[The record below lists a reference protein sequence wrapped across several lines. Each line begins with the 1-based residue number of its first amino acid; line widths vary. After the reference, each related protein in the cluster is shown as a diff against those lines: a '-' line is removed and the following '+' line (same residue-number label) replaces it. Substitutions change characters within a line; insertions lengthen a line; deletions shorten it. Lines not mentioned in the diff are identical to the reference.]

1 MNRRWT
7 ARLALLAGAAAL
19 AVLLLFAGFGSVFL
33 LLVGAAGL
41 VLTAVGGWWVVTRTR
56 WVRALGALL
65 ALGAPLAV
73 LALYALAGLLW
84 VVLVSLGLWA
94 LAVTAGRAALADGTS
109 RPMAEHPAGRA
120 RRPFLIMNPRSG
132 GGKVEKFRLVERARA
147 LGAEVVVLDPE
158 HHQDVAE
165 LARRAVADGADLLGV
180 AGGDGTQAL
189 VAGVAA
195 EHDVP
200 FLVISAGTRNHFAM
214 DLGLDR
220 QDPAACL
227 DALTDG
233 VELRVDLGRIRA
245 GAGSARS
252 GEERVFVNNASF
264 GVYAAVVQSPAY
276 REDKARTT
284 LEMLPDLLTHHSGAR
299 LTVRVGGRTLTDPQ
313 AVLVSNNPYRVDDT
327 AGLGRRDRLDSGRLG
342 VLAVEVASAAEAT
355 DLLLRGEN
363 SRGLT
368 SVTAREVVI
377 EADAPAV
384 PVGVDGEALSLPT
397 PVHCRLVPG
406 ALRVRV
412 PRDRPGVPPIAPRM
426 DWRRVR
432 RLALTMGRVAAGRDD
447 GPSRSGSS
455 PTASP
460 GA

>member
-19 AVLLLFAGFGSVFL
+19 AVLLVFAGFGSVFL
-33 LLVGAAGL
+33 VLVGAAGL

-109 RPMAEHPAGRA
+109 RHMAEHPAGRL

-147 LGAEVVVLDPE
+147 LGAEVVVLDPA

-220 QDPAACL
+220 QDPSACL

-245 GAGSARS
+245 GAGAARS

-313 AVLVSNNPYRVDDT
+313 AVLVSNNPYRTDDT

-342 VLAVEVASAAEAT
+342 VLAVEVGSAAEAT
-355 DLLLRGEN
+355 DLLLRGEH

-412 PRDRPGVPPIAPRM
+412 PRHRPGVPPVAPRM

-432 RLALTMGRVAAGRDD
+432 RLALTMGRAAAGRDD

-455 PTASP
+455 PTASA

>member
-252 GEERVFVNNASF
+252 GEERVFVNNTSF

-284 LEMLPDLLTHHSGAR
+284 LDMLPDLLTHHSGAR

-313 AVLVSNNPYRVDDT
+313 AVLVSNNPYRVDDP

-342 VLAVEVASAAEAT
+342 VLAVEVAGAAEAT

-368 SVTAREVVI
+368 SVTARDVVI

-447 GPSRSGSS
+447 GPSGSGSS